1 MTQQRL
7 GQIDLTTGEILEDGQ
22 LVYMPA
28 KRRNGFQ
35 LGGFVTMAQDKQRT
49 LATSALGLQAFR
61 VLTLICS
68 EIDYENW
75 INVSQ
80 KKMADELNMKPS
92 NVSAALAQL
101 IAEGVILKGPGVG
114 TRKTYRLNP
123 SYGWKGSAKSHRE
136 TMNSQTKLA
145 LVHSAPSTAHHQG

>member
-1 MTQQRL
+1 MTHQRL
-7 GQIDLTTGEILEDGQ
+7 GQVDLETGEILEDGQ
-22 LVYMPA
+22 LVYIPA

-35 LGGFVTMAQDKQRT
+35 RGGFLTMAQDKQK
-49 LATSALGLQAFR
+49 AIAKSNLGLQAYR

-80 KKMADELNMKPS
+80 ANMARELNMKPS

-101 IAEGVILKGPGVG
+101 IAEGIILKGPGVG
-114 TRKTYRLNP
+114 TRKTYRLDP
-123 SYGWKGSAKSHRE
+123 SYGWKGTGKTHRE
-136 TMNSQTKLA
+136 TLNSQTKLA
-145 LVHSAPSTAHHQG
+145 LVHNNDKRHQ